1 MRPWIS
7 KRQAAIG
14 PNTMMALF
22 ANAKKYPD
30 VINLSIGDPD
40 IPTPQAI
47 LDAMYQDS
55 CKGHTKYTP
64 SKGDPELIQA
74 VCDFYKEEHGL
85 ALGPEWIT
93 ITPAACSGMYQVMQA
108 VLDPG
113 DEVLIF
119 SPYFSPY
126 ASQTQ
131 AAGGVPVLVPCLA
144 EERFQPNAQRAAA

>member
-1 MRPWIS
+1 MKFNEKNGGFAMRQWIS

-64 SKGDPELIQA
+64 SKGDPEL
-74 VCDFYKEEHGL
+74 CLLYTSD
-85 ALGPEWIT
+85 
-93 ITPAACSGMYQVMQA
+93 AA
-108 VLDPG
+108 
-113 DEVLIF
+113 DE
-119 SPYFSPY
+119 
-126 ASQTQ
+126 
-131 AAGGVPVLVPCLA
+131 
-144 EERFQPNAQRAAA
+144 

>member
-1 MRPWIS
+1 MRQWIS

-55 CKGHTKYTP
+55 C
-64 SKGDPELIQA
+64 
-74 VCDFYKEEHGL
+74 
-85 ALGPEWIT
+85 
-93 ITPAACSGMYQVMQA
+93 
-108 VLDPG
+108 
-113 DEVLIF
+113 
-119 SPYFSPY
+119 
-126 ASQTQ
+126 
-131 AAGGVPVLVPCLA
+131 
-144 EERFQPNAQRAAA
+144 